1 MKHLK
6 SNIIILAI
14 FIIFAFWIMAMKNG
28 FMLQWYDEMSIFEY
42 GHNSLRQYLNYPGGI
57 FRCAGTFLTQLL
69 YYPALGTIVL
79 ITIWL
84 LCGWLTSIS
93 FRLTGASAALCFLIP
108 LCMLASILQLD
119 EAILTFESQGY
130 VFYNT
135 LGFAFSIAAY
145 SLFTIA
151 RHSLYLQGIFTIIL
165 PLLYPFAGYFA
176 LLPAA
181 LCLLSMCIGSI
192 RKRKILPGVF
202 AVISFVLIWIVPFIY
217 YRYFTGT
224 TVDNE
229 YLYLKGLPEL
239 TLNKYDWYLWYPFA
253 TATILLFL
261 LFFISTFLDN
271 NKIRYSKATRGI
283 SLSLF
288 IIGILCCIKADG
300 KKSEQ
305 LRASILMNQAIEQH
319 DWNKA
324 THIMSL
330 IKESPNYTMCVLNNL
345 ARAYCGKDRTSV
357 RNMMT
362 ETKDYRHDEEQ
373 TIQTFVNVTVNFN
386 IGRFNQSHRWATE
399 QNVRFG
405 DRVFYI
411 KYIVM
416 NAIMN
421 GDMAFAKKFNQQLM
435 RTMFH
440 KKWAENMNR
449 YIENPDLV
457 ATIPDYDFLMMLR
470 QEEIMRGE

>member
-1 MKHLK
+1 MKHIK
-6 SNIIILAI
+6 SNIFIFAI
-14 FIIFAFWIMAMKNG
+14 FVTFAFWIMAIKNG
-28 FMLQWYDEMSIFEY
+28 FMLQWYEEMSIFEY
-42 GHNSLRQYLNYPGGI
+42 GHNHLLQYLNYPGGI
-57 FRCAGTFLTQLL
+57 FRYAGTFLTQLL
-69 YYPALGTIVL
+69 YYPALGTMVL

-84 LCGWLTSIS
+84 LCGWLTCIS
-93 FRLTGASAALCFLIP
+93 FRLTGVSASLGLLIP

-119 EAILTFESQGY
+119 EGFLTFESQGY
-130 VFYNT
+130 VFYNS
-135 LGFAFSIAAY
+135 LGFTFSIAAY
-145 SLFTIA
+145 CLFFLA
-151 RHSLYLQGIFTIIL
+151 RHNIYLQGVISIIL

-176 LLPAA
+176 LLPAV
-181 LCLLSMCIGSI
+181 LCTLSMSI
-192 RKRKILPGVF
+192 DSVRKKKILPAVF
-202 AVISFVLIWIVPFIY
+202 AVIYIAIIIIAPLLY

-239 TLNKYDWYLWYPFA
+239 TLNRYDWYLWYPFVIA
-253 TATILLFL
+253 TAILFL
-261 LFFISTFLDN
+261 LFFTTTFLDN
-271 NKIRYSKATRGI
+271 DKIRRSKTMRGI
-283 SLSLF
+283 SISLF
-288 IIGILCCIKADG
+288 IAGILCCLSADG
-300 KKSEQ
+300 TKSEQ
-305 LRASILMNQAIEQH
+305 LRASVLMIQAIDQH

-324 THIMSL
+324 SHIMSL
-330 IKESPNYTMCVLNNL
+330 TKESPNYTMCVLNNL
-345 ARAYCGKDRTSV
+345 ARSYSGKDRTGIG
-357 RNMMT
+357 NMTT

-373 TIQTFVNVTVNFN
+373 TIQTFVNIPVNFY

-399 QNVRFG
+399 QNVRYG

-440 KKWAENMNR
+440 RKWAENMNR
-449 YIENPDLV
+449 YIENPELV
-457 ATIPDYDFLMMLR
+457 ATIQDYDFLMMIR